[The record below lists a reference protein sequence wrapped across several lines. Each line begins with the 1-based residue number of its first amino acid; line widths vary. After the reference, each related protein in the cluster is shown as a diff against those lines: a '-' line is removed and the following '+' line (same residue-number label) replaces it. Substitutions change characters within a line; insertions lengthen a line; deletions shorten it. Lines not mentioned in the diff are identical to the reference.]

1 MTRPHVQ
8 CCLILLAIVS
18 FTRPAFAQ
26 AQGYKRETGIAYR
39 SGEVSDELTKS
50 RCLLDI
56 DHPADKK
63 GFSTIIWFHGGGLT
77 GGNRELPPGLAGKGH
92 AIVAPGYRLSPGV
105 KAPAYIEDAAAAV
118 AWTFK
123 NIGRFGGDPD
133 RIVLSGGSAGGY
145 LAHIVG
151 LDKRW
156 LAAHGIDANRL
167 AGIAPISGNTVTH
180 FTIRDE
186 RGIPPTRPVIDDL
199 APLHHVRADAP
210 PILLVTGDRE
220 LELLGRY
227 EENAYFWRMMKL
239 AGHKDCMLHELGGFD
254 HGGVFEPSFR
264 LLLEFTNR
272 VTKSPSKS

>member
-1 MTRPHVQ
+1 MIDSLART
-8 CCLILLAIVS
+8 CMILLAVFVWIPS
-18 FTRPAFAQ
+18 ASAED
-26 AQGYKRETGIAYR
+26 AGYQMETNIPYRE
-39 SGEVSDELTKS
+39 GEGLDELTKT
-50 RCLLDI
+50 RCRLDI
-56 DHPADKK
+56 HYPAKQK

-77 GGNRELPPGLAGKGH
+77 SGEKEIPPALAGKGH
-92 AIVAPGYRLSPGV
+92 AIVAPGYRLSPAV

-123 NIGRFGGDPD
+123 NIERFGGDPN

-145 LAHIVG
+145 LAHITG

-167 AGIAPISGNTVTH
+167 AGIAPLSGNTVTH

-186 RGIPPTRPVIDDL
+186 RGIPATRPVIDEL
-199 APLHHVRADAP
+199 APLYHVRADAP

-220 LELLGRY
+220 LELFGRY
-227 EENAYFWRMMKL
+227 EETAYHWRMMKL
-239 AGHKDCMLHELGGFD
+239 AGHKDCTLHELGGFD

-264 LLLEFTNR
+264 LLLDFATR
-272 VTKSPSKS
+272 VTQPTEKP